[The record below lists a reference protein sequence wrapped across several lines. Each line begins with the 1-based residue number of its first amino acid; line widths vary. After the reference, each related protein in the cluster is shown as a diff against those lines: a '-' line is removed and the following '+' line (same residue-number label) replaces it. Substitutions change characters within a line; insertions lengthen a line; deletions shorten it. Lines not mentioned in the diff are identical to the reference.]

1 MNVLNVQNLR
11 NTKNITVGMNER
23 RTEIVLIHWIHI
35 CMCAVLDG
43 TQMYGIEF
51 KIEWTDV
58 ENGGWSVGLQC
69 MEHLY
74 NIQ

>member
-35 CMCAVLDG
+35 CMCAVFDG

-51 KIEWTDV
+51 KI
-58 ENGGWSVGLQC
+58 
-69 MEHLY
+69 
-74 NIQ
+74 